1 MYSTAEVELYYGLFD
16 DEYEYEFGREYGYD
30 DRYDPELY
38 THEEWTRRILD
49 EADEGEELPF

>member
-1 MYSTAEVELYYGLFD
+1 MTEIELYYGLYD